1 MSGTFM
7 NAVVRALVLALSI
20 SLSALAAHAHSPLS
34 STSPADDAVVA
45 AAPDAIEMDFRGK
58 ARLIRFTLTG
68 AGGDEVVLG
77 KDHLMVEASHHR
89 VVLPPIGAGE
99 FIAKWRAM
107 SEDGHVL
114 KGGFSF
120 RVGAD

>member
-1 MSGTFM
+1 MSGTSL
-7 NAVVRALVLALSI
+7 NAAVRALVLALPL

-34 STSPADDAVVA
+34 PTSPADKAMVA

-58 ARLIRFTLTG
+58 ARLIRLTLTG

-89 VVLPPIGAGE
+89 V
-99 FIAKWRAM
+99 
-107 SEDGHVL
+107 
-114 KGGFSF
+114 
-120 RVGAD
+120 GAD